1 MRKIVGVV
9 LVLLGIAGLVYGGI
23 DYTRRRTVLEIGTF
37 KATAV
42 EHETLPIPPI
52 VGGIAVVA
60 GLIVLVAPERR
71 PPA

>member
-9 LVLLGIAGLVYGGI
+9 LVLLGIVGLVYGGI